1 MTNVEDISEV
11 VSAILIDL
19 DVGVRKWERDSK
31 NDTKVSRDGSA
42 NYYQEDTRGRAVL
55 QGEIDDT
62 HPGLAGFEVF
72 LRHPNADVRQTAEF

>member
-31 NDTKVSRDGSA
+31 NEMVGNGQKER
-42 NYYQEDTRGRAVL
+42 ERGL
-55 QGEIDDT
+55 EW
-62 HPGLAGFEVF
+62 L
-72 LRHPNADVRQTAEF
+72 

>member
-1 MTNVEDISEV
+1 
-11 VSAILIDL
+11 
-19 DVGVRKWERDSK
+19 VRKWEIDSK
-31 NDTKVSRDGSA
+31 NGTKVSRDGSA

-72 LRHPNADVRQTAEF
+72 LRHPNADVRQLSSRVQGSNWDFISFSSLALLKYN